1 MLKLK
6 VHTKPIS
13 PYTDIDKYILV
24 PKKIWDEFQVGS
36 IEILI
41 NGSKVKTRVYDVFC
55 DCVGERHNH
64 RIIDL
69 RDQFDDL
76 DLKENQEVT
85 IS

>member
-41 NGSKVKTRVYDVFC
+41 NGSKVQTRVYDVFC
-55 DCVGERHNH
+55 DCVGEKHSH

-69 RDQFDDL
+69 REQFDGL
-76 DLKENQEVT
+76 DLKENQEVI